1 MRYFLNILLAIV
13 LTMAGCT
20 RSHAADRK
28 YALQIMKRVFGY
40 AASVDTVG
48 LKAQESYAYLKYDI
62 RTNKRNCLLLA
73 IPTMYAIANTGVRE
87 HVGETYDRV
96 VMKRPGDMRLTQML
110 ERNTIPYGMRTMP
123 TVLKYLTPL
132 IYEELLIDGRI
143 ISPFHPRN
151 RRFYRYKVSPFM
163 RGAVIVSFRPRLKN
177 TKLVRGWARIE
188 ESTGRIL
195 ETSFD
200 GEYDLVR
207 FHVTMTTGDEGVK
220 TLMPAQCNLNTRFL
234 FLGNDITAEYTTVF
248 DLPKKLPDS
257 VKIVNRRDTALL
269 NLVRP
274 IPTNSHE
281 QYLYSRYYAARD
293 ARQADTA
300 SQRSKTR
307 MWTKL
312 LWKNVGRR
320 LVMRTRRKF
329 GTHEQGNFR
338 ISPVL
343 NPLSF
348 SYSARRGLT
357 YKFDIRGSYFFNER
371 QALQL
376 RFKTGY
382 SFKQKQIYF
391 DFPFTFYID
400 QRRNAY
406 IRTEWS
412 SGRHIY
418 NSELM
423 DAIRLER
430 KDSIDWSRLN
440 LTNFSV
446 HSFKAVAHY
455 DPSSHWGLELGIV
468 SHKRTAVDNHSFNL
482 LGRKDSYNS
491 VAPIAELTYRP
502 MGYNGPILTIDYERG
517 IRKFMGSD
525 TDYERVE
532 IDGQYKHHLSALS
545 YLQLRAGTGFYT
557 HKGFGS
563 YFLDYSNFRENNIPG
578 GWNDDWACTF
588 ELLNSQWYNASKY
601 YVRANAAYETPLLL
615 LSWLPI
621 AGRLIERERIYIN
634 ALSVKR
640 LNPYIEYGYGFSTR
654 ALSLGWFV
662 AQRNWR
668 FDGMGVRVNME
679 LFRHW

>member
-1 MRYFLNILLAIV
+1 M
-13 LTMAGCT
+13 
-20 RSHAADRK
+20 
-28 YALQIMKRVFGY
+28 
-40 AASVDTVG
+40 
-48 LKAQESYAYLKYDI
+48 
-62 RTNKRNCLLLA
+62 
-73 IPTMYAIANTGVRE
+73 
-87 HVGETYDRV
+87 
-96 VMKRPGDMRLTQML
+96 
-110 ERNTIPYGMRTMP
+110 
-123 TVLKYLTPL
+123 
-132 IYEELLIDGRI
+132 
-143 ISPFHPRN
+143 
-151 RRFYRYKVSPFM
+151 
-163 RGAVIVSFRPRLKN
+163 
-177 TKLVRGWARIE
+177 
-188 ESTGRIL
+188 
-195 ETSFD
+195 
-200 GEYDLVR
+200 
-207 FHVTMTTGDEGVK
+207 
-220 TLMPAQCNLNTRFL
+220 
-234 FLGNDITAEYTTVF
+234 
-248 DLPKKLPDS
+248 
-257 VKIVNRRDTALL
+257 
-269 NLVRP
+269 RP

-300 SQRSKTR
+300 TQRSKTR

-654 ALSLGWFV
+654 AFSLGWFV

>member
-1 MRYFLNILLAIV
+1 
-13 LTMAGCT
+13 MAGCT

-96 VMKRPGDMRLTQML
+96 IMKRPGDMRLTQML

-143 ISPFHPRN
+143 ISPFHVRN

-234 FLGNDITAEYTTVF
+234 FLGNDITAEYTTVL

-357 YKFDIRGSYFFNER
+357 YKFDIRGSYFFNDR

-418 NSELM
+418 NSEQGQH
-423 DAIRLER
+423 RL
-430 KDSIDWSRLN
+430 
-440 LTNFSV
+440 
-446 HSFKAVAHY
+446 VATQPHQLQRAQLQGRGTLR
-455 DPSSHWGLELGIV
+455 PVVALG
-468 SHKRTAVDNHSFNL
+468 
-482 LGRKDSYNS
+482 
-491 VAPIAELTYRP
+491 
-502 MGYNGPILTIDYERG
+502 
-517 IRKFMGSD
+517 
-525 TDYERVE
+525 
-532 IDGQYKHHLSALS
+532 
-545 YLQLRAGTGFYT
+545 AGTG
-557 HKGFGS
+557 HS
-563 YFLDYSNFRENNIPG
+563 
-578 GWNDDWACTF
+578 
-588 ELLNSQWYNASKY
+588 
-601 YVRANAAYETPLLL
+601 
-615 LSWLPI
+615 
-621 AGRLIERERIYIN
+621 
-634 ALSVKR
+634 
-640 LNPYIEYGYGFSTR
+640 
-654 ALSLGWFV
+654 V
-662 AQRNWR
+662 AQAYCRR
-668 FDGMGVRVNME
+668 QP
-679 LFRHW
+679 